1 MDFRIFSWA
10 SKHSPGDFFAASF
23 SSRDIHIQRRGSF
36 NGLRRDGIWL
46 DTIPWDSEFIPW
58 WTRCDKLTSRLPGSH
73 LILFGCFSY
82 ERWTS
87 NNRRSPSTLLR
98 LKRVTWWHASKKASQ
113 NERSMNWSNIWMK
126 DYIRSEEFWHWH
138 WHSPSLMAFVFFFLM
153 LTWWV
158 MNPLFTDRL
167 LTCFLREL
175 SSSTTCMFWSNPG
188 FQKTMNNAW
197 DRYCKTSMLENK
209 HLSTFPP
216 YCHTRQIDQN
226 SGWTFASFNSKPW
239 RCAWASL
246 NGKAAPVGKS
256 FFGKILCGLK
266 FLVIILNIRLV
277 FLFIYTFFGMFIL
290 KVREDPTDF

>member
-1 MDFRIFSWA
+1 MIGYNSMRFRIHTLMDF
-10 SKHSPGDFFAASF
+10 
-23 SSRDIHIQRRGSF
+23 
-36 NGLRRDGIWL
+36 
-46 DTIPWDSEFIPW
+46 
-58 WTRCDKLTSRLPGSH
+58 CDKLTSRLPGSH

-138 WHSPSLMAFVFFFLM
+138 WHSPSLMAFVFFFVM

-197 DRYCKTSMLENK
+197 DRYCKTSMLENN
-209 HLSTFPP
+209 TFPP
-216 YCHTRQIDQN
+216 FRLIATPGRLIKIAVEHLQVLIRNHGDVPEPRWTERPPPLESHFLARYFVVWN
-226 SGWTFASFNSKPW
+226 SWWS
-239 RCAWASL
+239 
-246 NGKAAPVGKS
+246 
-256 FFGKILCGLK
+256 
-266 FLVIILNIRLV
+266 
-277 FLFIYTFFGMFIL
+277 Y
-290 KVREDPTDF
+290 